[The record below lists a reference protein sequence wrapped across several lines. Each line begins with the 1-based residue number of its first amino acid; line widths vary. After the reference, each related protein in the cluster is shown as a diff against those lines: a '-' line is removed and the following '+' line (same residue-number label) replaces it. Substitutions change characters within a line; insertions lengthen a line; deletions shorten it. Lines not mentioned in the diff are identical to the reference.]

1 MTFSGLRSTQI
12 GISTLRPRK
21 CQREIYSKRNAT
33 GWALHGKSQI
43 LHHCKSI
50 ALRPPVHSQC
60 SGTSWG
66 LVTHLP
72 FVEALDDLF
81 VGPALSLIFV
91 HKLTSHTNAMSTAQR
106 MLKAQSEGSTPH
118 TSASLYT
125 ISQSR
130 AEIF

>member
-1 MTFSGLRSTQI
+1 MTFSGWRSTQI
-12 GISTLRPRK
+12 GIHYALGNVSASYTRK
-21 CQREIYSKRNAT
+21 EMQLVGPYMENQK
-33 GWALHGKSQI
+33 I

-60 SGTSWG
+60 SGTSLG

-91 HKLTSHTNAMSTAQR
+91 HKLTSHMNAMSTAQR

-125 ISQSR
+125 TSQSR